1 MRPVHDPDRP
11 RPDPREFPLEPE
23 VSPGL
28 RLEPDA
34 VPRTQRFLAAF
45 RSQWR
50 TYAAIVGAATL
61 LAAGIALL
69 LPSWFRAKST
79 LLPPSES
86 SEQAGFG
93 MLSGMIQSS
102 ALNHLGLTTTNTPS
116 DVFAEILKSRLLSEA
131 AINRFGYAK
140 LYRKKGMDR
149 TVKEFQRHLT
159 VSVNAAGILDVAF
172 EDRSAQRAADV
183 TNFLVSE
190 LDRFNVDTYKTRG
203 KRLRQFLEGRVS
215 EVQGQLVA
223 AEERLLE
230 YERRN
235 RVVSNTDPEAGKGVA
250 DILAQ
255 KFSLET
261 QRAYVSSYSSPGS
274 TELLNIDR
282 QLQALNSEI
291 GKLPEVKLE
300 GARLVLDVEVQRK
313 LLVLIQGQYEDARM
327 QETRDTPTVTVLDA
341 ATVPE
346 LKVRPIRSL
355 IVLGAAFAALLG
367 CSAWTAASLARE
379 S

>member
-11 RPDPREFPLEPE
+11 RPDPREFPLEAE
-23 VSPGL
+23 ASPGL
-28 RLEPDA
+28 RLTPDPSPQA
-34 VPRTQRFLAAF
+34 QRFLASF
-45 RSQWR
+45 RARWR
-50 TYAAIVGAATL
+50 PFAAIVGAAAL
-61 LAAGIALL
+61 LAAGISLL
-69 LPSWFRAKST
+69 LPNWYRAKST

-86 SEQAGFG
+86 SEQSSFG

-102 ALNHLGLTTTNTPS
+102 ALSHLGLTTTNTPS

-131 AINRFGYAK
+131 AINRYGYAK
-140 LYRKKGMDR
+140 LYHKKGMDR
-149 TVKEFQRHLT
+149 TVKEFQHHLG
-159 VSVNAAGILDVAF
+159 VSVNASGVLDVSF
-172 EDRSAQRAADV
+172 EDHDARRAADV

-223 AEERLLE
+223 AEERLLD
-230 YERRN
+230 YERKN
-235 RVVSNTDPEAGKGVA
+235 RVVSNAESEAGKGVS

-255 KFSLET
+255 KFNLET
-261 QRAYVSSYSSPGS
+261 QRAYVSSYSAPGS
-274 TELLNIDR
+274 AELLGIER
-282 QLQALNSEI
+282 QLQALNGEI

-327 QETRDTPTVTVLDA
+327 QETRDTPTVTVLDSA
-341 ATVPE
+341 PVPE
-346 LKVRPIRSL
+346 IKVRPLRSL
-355 IVLGAAFAALLG
+355 IVLGAALAALLACG
-367 CSAWTAASLARE
+367 AWTAVTLARE

>member
-1 MRPVHDPDRP
+1 MRPVNDPDRP
-11 RPDPREFPLEPE
+11 RNDPREFPLEPE
-23 VSPGL
+23 ASPAL
-28 RLEPDA
+28 RLEPA
-34 VPRTQRFLAAF
+34 PSPQVQRFFATF
-45 RSQWR
+45 RSRWR
-50 TYAAIVGAATL
+50 THAGIVGAAAL
-61 LAAGIALL
+61 LAAGISLL
-69 LPSWFRAKST
+69 LPTWYRARST
-79 LLPPSES
+79 LLPPTETSDT
-86 SEQAGFG
+86 GFG

-102 ALNHLGLTTTNTPS
+102 ALGNLGLKTTSTPS
-116 DVFAEILKSRLLSEA
+116 DVFAEILKSRLLSAA
-131 AINRFGYAK
+131 AIDRFGYSK
-140 LYRKKGMDR
+140 IYKRKGMDR
-149 TVKEFQRHLT
+149 TVKEFQHHLDVT
-159 VSVNAAGILDVAF
+159 VNAAGMLDVAF
-172 EDRSAQRAADV
+172 EDQSAQRAADV

-190 LDRFNVDTYKTRG
+190 LDHFNVDTYKTRG

-223 AEERLLE
+223 AEDRLLD
-230 YERRN
+230 YERKN
-235 RVVSNTDPEAGKGVA
+235 RVVSNAESEAGHGVS

-274 TELLNIDR
+274 TELENIDR

-313 LLVLIQGQYEDARM
+313 LLVMIQGQYEDARM

-346 LKVRPIRSL
+346 VKVRPLRSL
-355 IVLGAAFAALLG
+355 IVAGAAFAALLG
-367 CSAWTAASLARE
+367 CAAWTAVTLARE

>member
-23 VSPGL
+23 GSPGL

-34 VPRTQRFLAAF
+34 APQAQRFFEAF
-45 RSQWR
+45 RSRWR
-50 TYAAIVGAATL
+50 TYAVIVGTTML
-61 LAAGIALL
+61 LAAGISLL
-69 LPSWFRAKST
+69 LPSWYRAKST
-79 LLPPSES
+79 LLPPTETGES
-86 SEQAGFG
+86 GFG
-93 MLSGMIQSS
+93 MLSGMIQSN
-102 ALNHLGLTTTNTPS
+102 ALSTLGFKTTSTPS
-116 DVFAEILKSRLLSEA
+116 DVFGEILKSRLLSEA
-131 AINRFGYAK
+131 AINKFGYSK
-140 LYRKKGMDR
+140 LYGKKGMDR
-149 TVKEFQRHLT
+149 TVREFQRHLA
-159 VSVNAAGILDVAF
+159 VKENAAGILDVTF
-172 EDRSAQRAADV
+172 EDHDPRRAADV
-183 TNFLVSE
+183 TNFLVSG
-190 LDRFNVDTYKTRG
+190 LDHFNVDTYKTRG
-203 KRLRQFLEGRVS
+203 KRLRQFLEGRLS

-230 YERRN
+230 YERKN
-235 RVVSNTDPEAGKGVA
+235 RVVSNAESEAGHGVA

-261 QRAYVSSYSSPGS
+261 QRAYVSSYTSPGS
-274 TELLNIDR
+274 TELLSIDR

-313 LLVLIQGQYEDARM
+313 LMVLIQGQYEDARM

-341 ATVPE
+341 ASVPE
-346 LKVRPIRSL
+346 LRARPMRSL

-367 CSAWTAASLARE
+367 CGAWTAATLARE

>member
-1 MRPVHDPDRP
+1 MRAVHDPDRP

-23 VSPGL
+23 DAPGL
-28 RLEPDA
+28 RLEPDPA
-34 VPRTQRFLAAF
+34 PQAQRFLAAL
-45 RSQWR
+45 RSRWR
-50 TYAAIVGAATL
+50 IYATVVGAATL
-61 LAAGIALL
+61 LAAGVSLL
-69 LPSWFRAKST
+69 LPSWYRAKST
-79 LLPPSES
+79 LLPPTEGSET
-86 SEQAGFG
+86 GFG
-93 MLSGMIQSS
+93 MLSGMIQSN
-102 ALNHLGLTTTNTPS
+102 ALSTLGFKTTSTPS
-116 DVFAEILKSRLLSEA
+116 DVFGEILKSRLLSEA
-131 AINRFGYAK
+131 AINKFGYSK
-140 LYRKKGMDR
+140 LYKKKGMDR

-159 VSVNAAGILDVAF
+159 VDVNAAGILDVAF

-183 TNFLVSE
+183 TNFLVYE
-190 LDRFNVDTYKTRG
+190 LDRFNVETYKTRG

-215 EVQGQLVA
+215 EVQRQLVS

-230 YERRN
+230 YERKN
-235 RVVSNTDPEAGKGVA
+235 RVVSNAESEAGHGVA

-255 KFSLET
+255 KFNLET

-274 TELLNIDR
+274 TELLNIER

-341 ATVPE
+341 AGVPE
-346 LKVRPIRSL
+346 LKVRPVRSL

-367 CSAWTAASLARE
+367 CGAWTAATLARE

>member
-11 RPDPREFPLEPE
+11 RADPREFPLEPE
-23 VSPGL
+23 ASPGL
-28 RLEPDA
+28 RLEPDHSPQA
-34 VPRTQRFLAAF
+34 QRFLAAF
-45 RSQWR
+45 RSRWR
-50 TYAAIVGAATL
+50 TYAMIVGAATV
-61 LAAGIALL
+61 LAAGVSMV
-69 LPSWFRAKST
+69 LPSWYRAKST
-79 LLPPSES
+79 LLPPTDTGES
-86 SEQAGFG
+86 GFG

-116 DVFAEILKSRLLSEA
+116 DVFAEILRSRLLTEA
-131 AINRFGYAK
+131 AIDKFGYSK

-149 TVKEFQRHLT
+149 TVKEFQRHL
-159 VSVNAAGILDVAF
+159 VVNVNASGILDVAF
-172 EDRSAQRAADV
+172 EDHDPQRAADV

-190 LDRFNVDTYKTRG
+190 LDHFNVETYKTRG

-215 EVQGQLVA
+215 EVQGQLVTT
-223 AEERLLE
+223 EERLLE
-230 YERRN
+230 YERKN
-235 RVVSNTDPEAGKGVA
+235 RVVSNTDPEAGKGVS

-261 QRAYVSSYSSPGS
+261 QRAYVSSYTSPGS
-274 TELLNIDR
+274 AELLSIDR

-341 ATVPE
+341 AAVPE

-355 IVLGAAFAALLG
+355 IVLGAAFTALLG
-367 CSAWTAASLARE
+367 CAAWTAAALARE